1 MAQQANV
8 FVLNYTWIL
17 QIACRVTAKL
27 VGVELQFAADLQS
40 SHSICRAPA
49 KLEVVS
55 ESSTILKGCCLQTVL
70 HPHFSEILHP
80 SSWITGACDNVTFS

>member
-17 QIACRVTAKL
+17 QIACPVTAKL
-27 VGVELQFAADLQS
+27 VGVELLQS

-49 KLEVVS
+49 KLEVFS

-70 HPHFSEILHP
+70 DPHFSEILHP